1 MTSPVKSP
9 TKLLEVV
16 TPVANTSP
24 SGLRVTPDPIKV
36 SFLNV
41 AIPATSKIPVL
52 TFAVVTPEVMV
63 TFAIPPLNAAFTLEP
78 IKLIV
83 AAVPILLPS
92 S

>member
-1 MTSPVKSP
+1 M
-9 TKLLEVV
+9 
-16 TPVANTSP
+16 
-24 SGLRVTPDPIKV
+24 

-41 AIPATSKIPVL
+41 AIPATSKMPVL
-52 TFAVVTPEVMV
+52 TFAVVTPEVEVTV
-63 TFAIPPLNAAFTLEP
+63 TFAIPPLNAAVTLEP

>member
-41 AIPATSKIPVL
+41 AIPATSRIPVL
-52 TFAVVTPEVMV
+52 TFAVVMPGVTV
-63 TFAIPPLNAAFTLEP
+63 TFAIPPLNAAVTLEP

-83 AAVPILLPS
+83 AAVPMALP
-92 S
+92 